1 MVSIVVHRAVP
12 TLVESSTAHTHT
24 VPRPPAS
31 LGSAPRSRPVHR
43 PLSQNPGPPCTAQTP
58 TFWGRNRVAVEVGSR
73 TLAAAA
79 VPLAGCRRSALRA
92 RPLGW
97 RARPPTP
104 SFTRGT
110 APCSCP
116 TSWSAACAPRGW
128 WRSGPHRGPAGT
140 CTPPA
145 CCGSQP
151 RAAPCRRLCSWRRGL
166 RRGRPAA
173 GGVHQPAGRRL
184 VQIMDIFS
192 RSNRF
197 SRSISM
203 FRSATT

>member
-1 MVSIVVHRAVP
+1 MAAEEVAAEVVAAEEVAVVSIVVHRAVP

-43 PLSQNPGPPCTAQTP
+43 PLSQNPDPPCTAQTP

-116 TSWSAACAPRGW
+116 CPR
-128 WRSGPHRGPAGT
+128 PHRGPG
-140 CTPPA
+140 
-145 CCGSQP
+145 GSASRTLP
-151 RAAPCRRLCSWRRGL
+151 LERLG
-166 RRGRPAA
+166 GAA
-173 GGVHQPAGRRL
+173 GGKAWRPL
-184 VQIMDIFS
+184 
-192 RSNRF
+192 
-197 SRSISM
+197 
-203 FRSATT
+203 